1 MAERGVE
8 SPRGGRKALAVGSEV
23 AGPMRR
29 RELLQPR
36 EIDNRKGGVAEPIMS
51 RRRQQTA
58 PEWTGAAQDTPGV
71 RGGACGE
78 GLAGNRRDPTWRP
91 TLGEGGAYKPSAKG
105 HRAGRESAGSIVPRK
120 AGAITP
126 PEGRDPS
133 LVASANEGKREGMI
147 RETGSNYP
155 VGRKSHEKVRKLQGR
170 LFVFAKLRSGR
181 GSHVSDKTSR
191 GDGLRGNMRK
201 AFALKG
207 VHAT

>member
-1 MAERGVE
+1 MAERGIG
-8 SPRGGRKALAVGSEV
+8 SPYGAARSKEGSGA
-23 AGPMRR
+23 AGPMHR

-36 EIDNRKGGVAEPIMS
+36 EIDNRKGGVAEPIIS
-51 RRRQQTA
+51 RRRQQTV
-58 PEWTGAAQDTPGV
+58 PERTGGAQDAPGV
-71 RGGACGE
+71 GGGACGE

-91 TLGEGGAYKPSAKG
+91 TLGGGRPYKPKAKG
-105 HRAGRESAGSIVPRK
+105 ACAGRESAGSVVPMR

-126 PEGRDPS
+126 SEGRDPS